1 MVRHYERR
9 RLESVNQA
17 VGLCEMPVGVGLVP
31 HSVEPDTADRP
42 VLSEQLG
49 ELLIYEGDVAGPVAA
64 FRPARRLARPPP
76 REVIRMMP
84 VELRVVKVEFDPLPL
99 TFTRKFLER
108 IALERSPV
116 DDVVGRGLGRK
127 HREAVV
133 VARGDGDVSHSGG
146 LGERHPFASLEPY
159 WIEF

>member
-64 FRPARRLARPPP
+64 FRPARRLARLSP
-76 REVIRMMP
+76 REVIGMVP
-84 VELRVVKVEFDPLPL
+84 VKLRVVEEEFDPLPL
-99 TFTRKFLER
+99 TFARQLLER
-108 IALERSPV
+108 IALEGSPLG
-116 DDVVGRGLGRK
+116 DVVSRGLGRT
-127 HREAVV
+127 HREPVV
-133 VARGDGDVSHSGG
+133 VARGDGGG
-146 LGERHPFASLEPY
+146 
-159 WIEF
+159 